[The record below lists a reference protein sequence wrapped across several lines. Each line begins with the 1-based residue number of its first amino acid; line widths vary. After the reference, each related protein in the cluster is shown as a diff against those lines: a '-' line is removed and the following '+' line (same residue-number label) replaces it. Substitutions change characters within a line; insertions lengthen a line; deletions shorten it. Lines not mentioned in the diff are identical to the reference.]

1 MTIIHK
7 PDKRRGAA
15 AAAGDAQSG
24 TAPVANRV
32 DRKVANCLCCGKV
45 YQLQDGS
52 SDVKALI
59 GKHSSNAAGFGCF
72 PDHQIPS
79 RLVVALEGAELRPS
93 AHLGMSGIPQV

>member
-15 AAAGDAQSG
+15 AAAAGDAQSDA
-24 TAPVANRV
+24 APRV

-59 GKHSSNAAGFGCF
+59 GARSPELQRLKPVLSALSPAAQGFGW
-72 PDHQIPS
+72 S
-79 RLVVALEGAELRPS
+79 
-93 AHLGMSGIPQV
+93 